1 MLSTTQATIQEYAEK
16 TSDLLVAFASSDG
29 EIVNQHFGSSRGFSV
44 YSINAE
50 KHELVF
56 QTEFKAEKKDGNE
69 EKLKAKLS
77 YLIGCDIVF
86 CASVGASAT
95 RQLIAL
101 GATPKQVKEGPD
113 IEDLLDDLTAQL
125 NGEPEFWLANILR
138 QKQKVNQSTSRFAEL
153 DEEESWD

>member
-1 MLSTTQATIQEYAEK
+1 MYASIKEYADN

-29 EIVNQHFGSSRGFSV
+29 DIVNQHFGSSRGFSV
-44 YSINAE
+44 YSINAN

-69 EKLKAKLS
+69 EKLKAKMR
-77 YLIGCDIVF
+77 YLVGCDVVF
-86 CASVGASAT
+86 CASIGASAT

-113 IEDLLDDLTAQL
+113 IEDLLDELTEQL

-138 QKQKVNQSTSRFAEL
+138 QKQKIKQSKSRFAEL
-153 DEEESWD
+153 DEEEAWD